1 MNEISFRSLI
11 SQAISKLYTNNIFL
25 GTAEPNANFA
35 YVVRNDMHLYTNAQF
50 ASNFFN

>member
-11 SQAISKLYTNNIFL
+11 SQAISKFYTDNMFL

-35 YVVRNDMHLYTNAQF
+35 LCRKERH
-50 ASNFFN
+50 ASVH